1 MMVREGSEY
10 GGWWYDLRAVSTSA
24 IVYSF
29 GLGEDTSWDEAILDR
44 GGTVYGFD
52 PTPKS
57 IKYISHRRELW
68 TRKGKFH
75 HFAVGLSTRKGKVEF
90 TKPLNPE
97 HVSMRQGTHKNMG
110 DTIVVKVDSLKNL
123 LQQNEHT
130 HIDILKIDVETSEY
144 AILEDLIQARYFPF
158 SQLLVEFHDVKQE
171 KYKNRLN
178 TIIAGLALNG
188 FAVTNNNAMTEMSFK
203 RIYT

>member
-1 MMVREGSEY
+1 MISRAFVVCAVCTTYLLCLSAVVGRAKVVSNTCESMMVREGSEY

-123 LQQNEHT
+123 LQQMNT
-130 HIDILKIDVETSEY
+130 LTS
-144 AILEDLIQARYFPF
+144 
-158 SQLLVEFHDVKQE
+158 
-171 KYKNRLN
+171 
-178 TIIAGLALNG
+178 
-188 FAVTNNNAMTEMSFK
+188 
-203 RIYT
+203 IY